1 MSHMKLLSPE
11 AKRTAV
17 AGAVMSVVLQVLL
30 VGTMLGKVH
39 AFV

>member
-1 MSHMKLLSPE
+1 MNRLKLLSAE

-30 VGTMLGKVH
+30 VGTMLGQVH
-39 AFV
+39 ALA